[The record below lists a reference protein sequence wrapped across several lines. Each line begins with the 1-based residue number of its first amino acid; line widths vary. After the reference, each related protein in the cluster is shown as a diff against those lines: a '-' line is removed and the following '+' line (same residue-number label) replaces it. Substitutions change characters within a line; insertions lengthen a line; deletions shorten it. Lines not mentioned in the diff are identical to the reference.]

1 MIALDSSVRDTPC
14 SSTVPPTW
22 PEQFVIVQR
31 RIPDDDSGNSTTTT
45 FYDFV
50 RQANLIW
57 IAPDSNESAVLWDLE
72 LGSGHSYYF
81 TPTAKSCMRIEMPVG
96 VLKPN
101 WLENSTSLGER
112 TLFGKRACG
121 WTKVDFIDYWAD
133 ASDGSPI
140 SWYFHTMKA
149 RFDTVYFAPGAQ
161 VPSPSYFVPPS
172 YCNSSSM
179 ARRSKS

>member
-1 MIALDSSVRDTPC
+1 MIALASSVRETPC

-133 ASDGSPI
+133 FLVLSHDEGSVR
-140 SWYFHTMKA
+140 HCLLRTGRA
-149 RFDTVYFAPGAQ
+149 GAE
-161 VPSPSYFVPPS
+161 PKLL
-172 YCNSSSM
+172 
-179 ARRSKS
+179 RSAELL